1 MGFDPVSYAMGKAS
15 GGGGGGGG
23 VPLMTRA
30 EWNALSTAQKQAYGL
45 LAIQDANSGFD
56 RGELVYGA
64 DYLKTL
70 LVASAASSILAEA
83 ICEYYEVGIETW
95 GNLSLVGTPLIE
107 ADGSMHFN
115 GDGMSAYYDL
125 GAANTPV
132 TNYMVFKSL
141 SSSDISRLISNVYA
155 NTSRNSPGLYRNGA
169 NIYYTYYSGDTNTGV
184 SAVDGFHCI
193 AVSNAGGGQASTFY
207 VDAVK
212 KGTLTPDNV
221 GRYSEFSA
229 TLQMGGNKYG
239 GDYDIKYMA
248 VVSGAEPESTVIA
261 NMLSIMAHYGLS

>member
-1 MGFDPVSYAMGKAS
+1 MSIWGNPVMMGGS
-15 GGGGGGGG
+15 GGGGSD
-23 VPLMTRA
+23 VPLLTRA

-45 LAIQDANSGFD
+45 LAIQDANSGFY

-64 DYLKTL
+64 DYIPSL
-70 LVASAASSILAEA
+70 LTASEVSSILAEA
-83 ICEYYEVGIETW
+83 MCEYYQVGINTW
-95 GNLSLVGTPLIE
+95 GNLDLVGSSSMEIE
-107 ADGSMHFN
+107 ADGSVHFN

-141 SSSDISRLISNVYA
+141 SSSNISRLISNVYA
-155 NTSRNSPGLYRNGA
+155 NNTGNSPGFYRNGA

-193 AVSNAGGGQASTFY
+193 AVSNAGGRQASTFY

-212 KGTLTPDNV
+212 KGNLTPNNV
-221 GRYSEFSA
+221 GRYSEFST
-229 TLQMGGNKYG
+229 TLRMGGDMYG
-239 GDYDIKYMA
+239 GNYDIKYMA
-248 VVSGAEPESTVIA
+248 VVSGAESDATVIA
-261 NMLSIMAHYGLS
+261 NMQSIMAHYGIS

>member
-1 MGFDPVSYAMGKAS
+1 MSIYGNPVMLGGS
-15 GGGGGGGG
+15 GGGGGGI
-23 VPLMTRA
+23 PLLTRA
-30 EWNALSTAQKQAYGL
+30 EWDALSTAQKQAYGL
-45 LAIQDANSGFD
+45 LAIQDVNSGFD

-64 DYLKTL
+64 DYIFTL
-70 LVASAASSILAEA
+70 LTASTVSSILAEA
-83 ICEYYEVGIETW
+83 MCEDYEVGIATW
-95 GNLSLVGTPLIE
+95 GNLALVGSSSMEIE
-107 ADGSMHFN
+107 ADGSVHFN

-141 SSSDISRLISNVYA
+141 DSSAISRLISNVYA
-155 NTSRNSPGLYRNGA
+155 NISRNSPGLYRNGT

-193 AVSNAGGGQASTFY
+193 AVSNAGAGQASTFY

-212 KGTLTPDNV
+212 KGTLTPNNV

-229 TLQMGGNKYG
+229 TLQMGGDKYG
-239 GDYDIKYMA
+239 GNYDIKYMA
-248 VVSGAEPESTVIA
+248 VVSGAESEATVIA
-261 NMLSIMAHYGLS
+261 NMQSIMAHYGIS